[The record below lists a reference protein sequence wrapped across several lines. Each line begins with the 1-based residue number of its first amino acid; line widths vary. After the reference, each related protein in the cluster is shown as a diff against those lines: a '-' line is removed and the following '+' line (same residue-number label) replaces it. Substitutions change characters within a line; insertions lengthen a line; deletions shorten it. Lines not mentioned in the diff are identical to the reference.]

1 LATQQNPIKKGES
14 IQSDELEIIIKP
26 FEHLTIYIK
35 ANAQPMN
42 STPAAPN
49 ESSPSEVNLQ
59 ARSEVASMNSQTFVE
74 WLRTVA
80 PYIHAFR
87 GKTFVVAVD
96 GELAYQGNLNSL
108 AQDLSLLHAMGM
120 RIVLVCGSR
129 PQVEE
134 QLALRNIQP
143 HFHKGWRVTDKSAL
157 ECAKEAAGELRL
169 DIEAAFSQG
178 LPNTPMAHA
187 SMRVISGN
195 FITARPMGILDG
207 VDLQHTGLVRKIDV
221 NAVTH
226 SLNSNAIVLLSTL
239 GFSPTGEAF
248 NLTLEDVATSAAL
261 ALKADKLIF
270 VSKIEGVFDSNGT
283 LLEEMGLETARTL
296 LSSGR
301 LDDNTKDYLEC
312 CVQAVQAGVERAHI
326 VPLHLDG
333 GVMLELFSHEGVGT
347 MLSEENLESLRHATL
362 DDASSIKALIEPLE
376 NNGTLV
382 RRGQDRIERD
392 IDRFIVLEH
401 DGILWGCAAL
411 YPYADEGM
419 AELACLVVHPSW
431 QGTGDGERLL
441 KKAEQEARKQG
452 CKRLFVLTT
461 QTSHF
466 FQKRG
471 FSPVDVD
478 KLPVERKR
486 VYDRNR
492 NSQVLI
498 KTL

>member
-1 LATQQNPIKKGES
+1 MS
-14 IQSDELEIIIKP
+14 
-26 FEHLTIYIK
+26 
-35 ANAQPMN
+35 NA
-42 STPAAPN
+42 
-49 ESSPSEVNLQ
+49 PSHDDL
-59 ARSEVASMNSQTFVE
+59 SMNSQTFVQ

-96 GELAYQGNLNSL
+96 GELAYQGYLKSL

-143 HFHKGWRVTDKSAL
+143 AFHKGWRITDKSAL

-178 LPNTPMAHA
+178 LPNTPMAHS

-221 NAVTH
+221 TAIQM
-226 SLNSNAIVLLSTL
+226 SLNSSAIVLLSTI

-248 NLTLEDVATSAAL
+248 NLSMEDVATSTARAI
-261 ALKADKLIF
+261 KADKLIF
-270 VSKIEGVFDSNGT
+270 VSQIEGIFDKSGK
-283 LLEEMGLETARTL
+283 LLEELELDRAREIML
-296 LSSGR
+296 QNDLPE
-301 LDDNTKDYLEC
+301 LTKDYLEC
-312 CVQAVQAGVERAHI
+312 CILAVQGGVGRAHI
-326 VPLHLDG
+326 VPLNLDG
-333 GVMLELFSHEGVGT
+333 GVMLELFSHDGVGT
-347 MLSEENLESLRHATL
+347 MVSEENLESLRQATL
-362 DDASSIKALIEPLE
+362 DDSGGIKTLIEPLE
-376 NNGTLV
+376 MAGVLV
-382 RRGQDRIERD
+382 RRGRDRIERD
-392 IDRFIVLEH
+392 IDHFIVLEH
-401 DGILWGCAAL
+401 DGILWGCAAM
-411 YPYADEGM
+411 YPYHTEGV

-441 KKAEQEARKQG
+441 KKIEHDARKQG
-452 CKRLFVLTT
+452 LKQLFVLTT

-466 FQKRG
+466 FLKRG
-471 FSPVDVD
+471 FVVGDID
-478 KLPVERKR
+478 KLPIERKR
-486 VYDRNR
+486 LYDWNR
-492 NSQVLI
+492 KSQIMI

>member
-1 LATQQNPIKKGES
+1 MNNTTATS
-14 IQSDELEIIIKP
+14 SDQSP
-26 FEHLTIYIK
+26 H
-35 ANAQPMN
+35 
-42 STPAAPN
+42 
-49 ESSPSEVNLQ
+49 EVNLQ

-143 HFHKGWRVTDKSAL
+143 HFHKGWRVTDKGAL

-178 LPNTPMAHA
+178 LPNTPMAHS

-195 FITARPMGILDG
+195 FITARPMGVLEG

-221 NAVTH
+221 NAITH
-226 SLNSNAIVLLSTL
+226 SLSNNAIVLLSTL

-248 NLTLEDVATSAAL
+248 NLTLEDVATSAAR

-270 VSKIEGVFDSNGT
+270 VSKVEGVFDAHGT
-283 LLEEMGLETARTL
+283 LLEELELDTARELLDGGTL
-296 LSSGR
+296 
-301 LDDNTKDYLEC
+301 DENTKDYLEC
-312 CVQAVQAGVERAHI
+312 CILAIQAGVERAHI

-333 GVMLELFSHEGVGT
+333 GVMLELFSHDGVGT
-347 MLSEENLESLRHATL
+347 MVSEENLESLRQATL

-376 NNGTLV
+376 DNGTLV
-382 RRGQDRIERD
+382 RRGRDRIERD
-392 IDRFIVLEH
+392 IERFVVLEH
-401 DGILWGCAAL
+401 DGILWGCAAI
-411 YPYADEGM
+411 YPYTEESV

-441 KKAEQEARKQG
+441 KKIEQEARKQG

-471 FSPVDVD
+471 FAPVDID
-478 KLPVERKR
+478 KLPTERKR
-486 VYDRNR
+486 MYDRTR
-492 NSQVLI
+492 NSHVLI
-498 KTL
+498 KNL

>member
-1 LATQQNPIKKGES
+1 MSN
-14 IQSDELEIIIKP
+14 
-26 FEHLTIYIK
+26 
-35 ANAQPMN
+35 
-42 STPAAPN
+42 TP
-49 ESSPSEVNLQ
+49 SHDDL
-59 ARSEVASMNSQTFVE
+59 SMNSQTFVQ

-96 GELAYQGNLNSL
+96 GELAHQGYLNSL

-143 HFHKGWRVTDKSAL
+143 AFHKGWRITDKGAL

-178 LPNTPMAHA
+178 LPNTPMAHS

-221 NAVTH
+221 TAIQM
-226 SLNSNAIVLLSTL
+226 SLNSSAIVLLSTI

-248 NLTLEDVATSAAL
+248 NLTMEDVATSTARAM
-261 ALKADKLIF
+261 KADKLIF
-270 VSKIEGVFDSNGT
+270 VSQIEGIFDATGK
-283 LLEEMGLETARTL
+283 LLEELELDRAREIML
-296 LSSGR
+296 QEKLPE
-301 LDDNTKDYLEC
+301 LTKDYLEC
-312 CVQAVQAGVERAHI
+312 CILAVQGGVGRAHI
-326 VPLHLDG
+326 VPLNLDG
-333 GVMLELFSHEGVGT
+333 GVLLELFSHDGVGT
-347 MLSEENLESLRHATL
+347 MVSEENLESLRQATL
-362 DDASSIKALIEPLE
+362 DDSGGIKTLIEPLE
-376 NNGTLV
+376 MAGILV
-382 RRGQDRIERD
+382 RRGRDRIERD
-392 IDRFIVLEH
+392 IDHFTVLEH
-401 DGILWGCAAL
+401 DGILWGCAAM
-411 YPYADEGM
+411 YPYPEQGV

-431 QGTGDGERLL
+431 QGTGDGERML
-441 KKAEQEARKQG
+441 KKIEHDARRQGLKQ
-452 CKRLFVLTT
+452 LFVLTT

-466 FQKRG
+466 FLKRG
-471 FSPVDVD
+471 FVVGDVD
-478 KLPVERKR
+478 KLPIERKR
-486 VYDRNR
+486 LYDWSRK
-492 NSQVLI
+492 SQVMI

>member
-1 LATQQNPIKKGES
+1 MSTMPATPDEQNHI
-14 IQSDELEIIIKP
+14 EI
-26 FEHLTIYIK
+26 
-35 ANAQPMN
+35 
-42 STPAAPN
+42 
-49 ESSPSEVNLQ
+49 NLQ
-59 ARSEVASMNSQTFVE
+59 AGSGVASMNGQTFVE

-143 HFHKGWRVTDKSAL
+143 HFHKGWRVTDKGAL

-178 LPNTPMAHA
+178 LPNTPMAHS

-248 NLTLEDVATSAAL
+248 NLTLEDVATSAAR

-270 VSKIEGVFDSNGT
+270 VSKIEGIFDVDGN
-283 LLEEMGLETARTL
+283 LLEELELDRARELMNT
-296 LSSGR
+296 GN
-301 LDDNTKDYLEC
+301 LDETTKDYLEC
-312 CVQAVQAGVERAHI
+312 CILAIQAGVDRAHI

-333 GVMLELFSHEGVGT
+333 GVMLELFSHDGVGT
-347 MLSEENLESLRHATL
+347 MVSEVNLESLRHANL
-362 DDASSIKALIEPLE
+362 DDAGSIKTLIEPLE

-382 RRGQDRIERD
+382 RRGRDRIERD
-392 IDRFIVLEH
+392 IDHFVVLEH
-401 DGILWGCAAL
+401 DGILWGCAAM
-411 YPYADEGM
+411 YPYPEEGL

-431 QGTGDGERLL
+431 QGSGDGERLL
-441 KKAEQEARKQG
+441 KKIEQEARKQG
-452 CKRLFVLTT
+452 YKKLFVLTT

-471 FSPVDVD
+471 FAPADVNQ
-478 KLPVERKR
+478 LPAERKR
-486 VYDRNR
+486 MYDRTR

-498 KTL
+498 KNLS